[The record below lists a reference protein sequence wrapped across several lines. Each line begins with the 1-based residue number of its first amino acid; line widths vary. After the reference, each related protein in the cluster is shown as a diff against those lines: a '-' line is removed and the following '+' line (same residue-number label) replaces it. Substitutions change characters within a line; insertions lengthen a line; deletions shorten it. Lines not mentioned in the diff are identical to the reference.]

1 MRWVENELLNWQQSV
16 MDESKAEKARD
27 YLDVKV
33 EKDRVARF
41 AEKFTTAVSLL
52 RVVDYLCPETWVM
65 HVTGAE
71 EGGQVILSSW
81 YESVE
86 EIVGGVTRL
95 ARSSLTL
102 DRHREKE
109 YVHFERLFIRHFVTS
124 LQIWKGIIILRGV
137 YECPNSTL

>member
-1 MRWVENELLNWQQSV
+1 MKSVENELPNLQQSV

-27 YLDVKV
+27 YLDAKV

-41 AEKFTTAVSLL
+41 AEKFTTAVSFL
-52 RVVDYLCPETWVM
+52 RVVDCLCPETRVLQ
-65 HVTGAE
+65 VTGAE
-71 EGGQVILSSW
+71 EGGQVILFSW
-81 YESVE
+81 YESGE
-86 EIVGGVTRL
+86 EIVGGMTRL

-124 LQIWKGIIILRGV
+124 LQMWKGITTLRGV